1 MGLFCHVF
9 FYVIL
14 WKGNVERLNLNRPYY
29 QSRGGGGSKKE
40 KKEGGKKG
48 EGTPSSL
55 SYSPPGP
62 PAPHPLRLVLGVYY
76 DHEKFKMFNTRI
88 VNYRVRRFV
97 FMPTLNSHWLDE
109 KEERKSHHM

>member
-1 MGLFCHVF
+1 MFF

-55 SYSPPGP
+55 SYSLKLN
-62 PAPHPLRLVLGVYY
+62 ANSI
-76 DHEKFKMFNTRI
+76 FNLI
-88 VNYRVRRFV
+88 F
-97 FMPTLNSHWLDE
+97 
-109 KEERKSHHM
+109 